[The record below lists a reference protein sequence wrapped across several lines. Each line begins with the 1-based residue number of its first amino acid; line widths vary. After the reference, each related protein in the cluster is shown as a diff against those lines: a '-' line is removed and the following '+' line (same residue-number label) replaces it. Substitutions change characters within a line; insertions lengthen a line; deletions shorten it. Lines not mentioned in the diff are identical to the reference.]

1 MIWIRTGCDRLGW
14 TTDASYYLNEKAVGR
29 AIEKSGINGSLIQL
43 GGAFGASLA
52 AVVINLSGI
61 HSIVF
66 VTLLTSLALILIQVV
81 SMRKYP

>member
-1 MIWIRTGCDRLGW
+1 
-14 TTDASYYLNEKAVGR
+14 
-29 AIEKSGINGSLIQL
+29 LIQL

-52 AVVINLSGI
+52 AVVISLTGI

>member
-1 MIWIRTGCDRLGW
+1 QVTE
-14 TTDASYYLNEKAVGR
+14 N
-29 AIEKSGINGSLIQL
+29 KSSFMLSINGSLIQL

-52 AVVINLSGI
+52 AVVINLTGI
-61 HSIVF
+61 QSIVF